1 MQPTQ
6 QAPAAQPLTL
16 QSPHVVGGQVADEGV
31 SGAGWDVWSHDA
43 GRGSDR
49 HIVPDVIIEPLRKA
63 CGSCSS
69 ESES

>member
-31 SGAGWDVWSHDA
+31 PGAGWDVWSHDA
-43 GRGSDR
+43 GRGSDC